1 MLYKY
6 LIRPVLFRF
15 DPEGIH
21 HFSFRLLQFSSKL
34 PLLPALLR
42 KHYGKQQP
50 SLSRELWGL
59 HFANPVGLAAGFDK
73 DALLGSKWR
82 QFGFGFVE
90 VGTVTPRPQAGNA
103 RKRLFRL
110 PKDRA
115 LINRMGFNNA
125 GVEAMVARLKKM
137 DREGIILGANIG
149 KNKDTPNERA
159 VEDYE
164 YCFNELFE
172 YVDYFVVNVSSPNTP
187 GLRTLQE
194 KEPLT
199 HLLNRLQQL
208 NRQKPSPKPLLL
220 KIAPDLTQQQLD
232 DIVEVARATGLSGL
246 IATNTTIARDGLRT
260 PASEI
265 QAIGPGGLSGQPLK
279 ARALEVIRYLHQQ
292 SQGEIPIIGVGG
304 IMSAQDARERLQA
317 GAALVQVYT
326 GFVYE
331 GPGFVKRILT
341 YLSKMK

>member
-1 MLYKY
+1 MYKY